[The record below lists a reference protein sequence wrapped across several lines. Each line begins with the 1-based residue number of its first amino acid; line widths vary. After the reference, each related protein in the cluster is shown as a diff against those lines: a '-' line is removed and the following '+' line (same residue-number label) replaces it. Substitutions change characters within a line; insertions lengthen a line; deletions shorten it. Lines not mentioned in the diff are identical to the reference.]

1 MISPGRD
8 RSGARRASGGSG
20 GPSGS
25 GGSGGSGGPGGGGG
39 DPRDPAGRGPGS
51 SDGDPGQGPGGP
63 SGPGGGRIGPTG
75 HRTLVVLLLVGLVG
89 GWALRPLAL
98 RAGVVEPRIGW
109 GTIGLVLFLA
119 AAVGV
124 TAWTTRR
131 TVRRDRAA
139 LGHHQ
144 AVNRLALGQACSLV
158 GAVLLGGYA
167 GYGMAQLGLSDPSAQ
182 SRLLHAGAAAVGSAL
197 LLGAALWLQHAC
209 RVPGDDS

>member
-8 RSGARRASGGSG
+8 RSGARRASAGGSG
-20 GPSGS
+20 GPGGS
-25 GGSGGSGGPGGGGG
+25 GGSGGSGGG
-39 DPRDPAGRGPGS
+39 DPRDPSGRGRGPG
-51 SDGDPGQGPGGP
+51 DDPGEGPG
-63 SGPGGGRIGPTG
+63 GPGGGRIGPTG

-109 GTIGLVLFLA
+109 GTIGLILFLA

-131 TVRRDRAA
+131 TVRRDRSA

-158 GAVLLGGYA
+158 AAFLLGGYA
-167 GYGMAQLGLSDPSAQ
+167 GYGMAQLGLSDPSAE

-197 LLGAALWLQHAC
+197 LLGAALLLQHAC
-209 RVPGDDS
+209 RVPGNDS